1 MKETDLEVSG
11 SLNGEDEEDGA
22 ALDEGSRQ
30 LVLVAGRR
38 GPDSPLLGQID
49 VPHVTALHDEVAD
62 ARSRRMCGRRRA
74 ALHQ

>member
-1 MKETDLEVSG
+1 MNGVEGKKDTDLEVSG

-30 LVLVAGRR
+30 LVLVVGRR

-62 ARSRRMCGRRRA
+62 AGSR
-74 ALHQ
+74 QT

>member
-1 MKETDLEVSG
+1 MNGVEGKKDTDLEVSG

-30 LVLVAGRR
+30 LVLVVGRR
-38 GPDSPLLGQID
+38 GPDPPLLGQID

-62 ARSRRMCGRRRA
+62 AGSR
-74 ALHQ
+74 QT